1 MAELKTRPTGASVTH
16 FISAIPDP
24 VRRGDCRTLAS
35 LMTRATG
42 AKAEMWGPS
51 IVGFGRFHYRYDSG
65 REGDWFLAGFSPRK
79 QDLTVYVMGGL
90 KDNAALLAKLGKHKT
105 SAGCLYL
112 KRLAEV
118 DLSVLEKLVAH
129 SAATLRAMHTP
140 ATKPAKPAK
149 ATAAAPG
156 RARPTRGTAPESA
169 SVKPAK
175 ATVKPAART
184 PANAKPVKSIQAV
197 KPARPKR
204 AGSTARVGAVP
215 ATRRGR

>member
-1 MAELKTRPTGASVTH
+1 MSELKTKPTGASVAQ

-35 LMTRATG
+35 LMRRATG
-42 AKAEMWGPS
+42 AKAEMWGES

-90 KDNAALLAKLGKHKT
+90 KDNAALLAKLGTHRM

-112 KRLAEV
+112 RRLAEV
-118 DLSVLEKLVAH
+118 DLAVLEAIVAR
-129 SAATLRAMHTP
+129 SAATLRAMDRAAAAP
-140 ATKPAKPAK
+140 AAKPAAKAATRPRAQAPK
-149 ATAAAPG
+149 ATPKAKTTKTIKA
-156 RARPTRGTAPESA
+156 
-169 SVKPAK
+169 VKPAK
-175 ATVKPAART
+175 
-184 PANAKPVKSIQAV
+184 Q
-197 KPARPKR
+197 KR
-204 AGSTARVGAVP
+204 AAAP

>member
-1 MAELKTRPTGASVTH
+1 MSELKTRPTGASVAQ

-35 LMTRATG
+35 LMRRATG

-51 IVGFGRFHYRYDSG
+51 IVGFGHFHYRYDSG

-79 QDLTVYVMGGL
+79 QELTVYVMGGL
-90 KDNAALLAKLGKHKT
+90 QDNAALLARLGKHKA

-118 DLSVLEKLVAH
+118 DLTVLETLVAR

-140 ATKPAKPAK
+140 AAKPAAPKPAK
-149 ATAAAPG
+149 A
-156 RARPTRGTAPESA
+156 
-169 SVKPAK
+169 
-175 ATVKPAART
+175 KPAAR
-184 PANAKPVKSIQAV
+184 PAPRPAAHAPLAATRPTRSVPAVRPAK
-197 KPARPKR
+197 PKR
-204 AGSTARVGAVP
+204 AGSTLRVGTAS
-215 ATRRGR
+215 AARRGR

>member
-1 MAELKTRPTGASVTH
+1 MSELKTKPTGASVAQ

-35 LMTRATG
+35 LMRRATG

-51 IVGFGRFHYRYDSG
+51 IVGFGHFHYRYGSG

-79 QDLTVYVMGGL
+79 QELTVYVMGGL
-90 KDNAALLAKLGKHKT
+90 KDNAALLARLGKHKA

-118 DLSVLEKLVAH
+118 DLAVLESLVAR

-140 ATKPAKPAK
+140 AAKPA
-149 ATAAAPG
+149 
-156 RARPTRGTAPESA
+156 ARP
-169 SVKPAK
+169 
-175 ATVKPAART
+175 VKPAAK
-184 PANAKPVKSIQAV
+184 PAPRPAPAAKPAPRPAAHAPLAATKPTRPIRAV

-204 AGSTARVGAVP
+204 AAPTHRVGAEP
-215 ATRRGR
+215 AARRGR